1 MQMITYFRSIFPT
14 ESCWLNTYHIQAT
27 GPDTGLLETITSS
40 QDIDGLKKH
49 QPGLS
54 LIQMFEG
61 RYGARDGA
69 KFKEARDNFAKSL
82 GAYSIVMWLLLLRDR
97 RTSNRCYE
105 AATIDIDF
113 GSSRPLAGGGIGGMV
128 ELSPEAHRRAPRCSA
143 APVRPAGSCTAR
155 RASRRCRRCT
165 STAKRSARSSRSP
178 ARARTSCFEHM
189 PVERII
195 QLRER
200 LFLHR
205 RRRSSETRRVIEVAR
220 EHKGT
225 RYYDYFQNKQQGYAI

>member
-1 MQMITYFRSIFPT
+1 M
-14 ESCWLNTYHIQAT
+14 
-27 GPDTGLLETITSS
+27 
-40 QDIDGLKKH
+40 KKH

-82 GAYSIVMWLLLLRDR
+82 GAYSIVMWLLMLRDR
-97 RTSNRCYE
+97 HNGNLMLTQAGHYFH
-105 AATIDIDF
+105 IDF
-113 GSSRPLAGGGIGGMV
+113 GFILGHSTGGGIGGMV
-128 ELSPEAHRRAPRCSA
+128 ESSPWKLTAEY
-143 APVRPAGSCTAR
+143 VEVLGGVGSPGWELY
-155 RASRRCRRCT
+155 CT
-165 STAKRSARSSRSP
+165 SCVKAMQAAHEHGEAICTLVEITGARSHFP
-178 ARARTSCFEHM
+178 CFEHM

-195 QLRER
+195 PRLRDR

-205 RRRSSETRRVIEVAR
+205 KADQVEAETRRVIEVAR